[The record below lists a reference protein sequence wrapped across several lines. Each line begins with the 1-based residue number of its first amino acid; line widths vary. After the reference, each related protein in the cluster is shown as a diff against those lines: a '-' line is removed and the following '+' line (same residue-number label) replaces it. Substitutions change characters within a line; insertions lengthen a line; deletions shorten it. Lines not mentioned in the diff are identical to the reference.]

1 MQQFHDSLKE
11 YTNSVSPIKL
21 LSMGIVDLESGAIS
35 TVSNNTN
42 NISNTHNIN
51 NEISCILKG
60 DKTIYCTTMKK
71 NVNILF
77 KFMESRSCVFTS
89 LLIKVPENPS
99 SKGAPLHE
107 FMVFVSDEPI
117 DVNATSRYDDFTE
130 EHWNDFLDA
139 KKGCNEP
146 VKRDEPMLYYK
157 FKSNQWCTVVDLPI
171 PRYGQYVLVKLLRS
185 RISHEPIEIQYIGF
199 KGFIGGISSSC
210 ASLI

>member
-99 SKGAPLHE
+99 
-107 FMVFVSDEPI
+107 
-117 DVNATSRYDDFTE
+117 R
-130 EHWNDFLDA
+130 
-139 KKGCNEP
+139 
-146 VKRDEPMLYYK
+146 
-157 FKSNQWCTVVDLPI
+157 
-171 PRYGQYVLVKLLRS
+171 
-185 RISHEPIEIQYIGF
+185 
-199 KGFIGGISSSC
+199 
-210 ASLI
+210 